1 MAGGANSE
9 VKVKFT
15 TEHDGRGAEEANKT
29 LEKTKQKADGAAGG
43 FSRFGK
49 AVSGFKSVME
59 KANSALAGFGVMALV
74 GQIMRLVQAFKD
86 AQKAHEDMV
95 AAIGADNAAA
105 GVNRLKEA
113 YDELKESITRVSQ
126 EIATVRENTDL
137 LLDAERRLEDAALS
151 RREEDEVAALDKDD
165 PLRKEKEAEIRA
177 RYGQQ
182 RAETAG
188 RRADDDMA
196 IADANLRADINRLH
210 ANIAERDDNIADLE
224 EAARE
229 YSGKAAAAQDRSLA
243 ESKKSSIF
251 GRRGR
256 NWLGVPR
263 KEIEQYA
270 GYADAYNKQAS
281 AALEGIMQGERDND
295 ADRRAIAAAEER
307 RKAIA
312 AQRKATRAESDN
324 AVTAADRTAAT
335 ATADLASAARQRE
348 KDQADLEAARREKAD
363 LDARKKQLEAD
374 KAAAAWRAQEE
385 ARQAEQARA
394 ALDSHEASAPS
405 RGNKGQWR
413 KTHEALKG
421 VYDREQAEAD
431 EAARA
436 IETFGEATA
445 KALETI
451 SAKASAAAARIKA
464 LESRLGRDPHGDG
477 EAE

>member
-1 MAGGANSE
+1 MAGGADSE

-86 AQKAHEDMV
+86 AQEAHEDMV

-105 GVNRLKEA
+105 AVKRLKKA

-126 EIATVRENTDL
+126 ETATVRENTDL
-137 LLDAERRLEDAALS
+137 LIDAERRLEDAALS

-196 IADANLRADINRLH
+196 IAEANLRADINRLH
-210 ANIAERDDNIADLE
+210 ANIAERDDKIADLE

-243 ESKKSSIF
+243 ESKKFSIF
-251 GRRGR
+251 GRGR
-256 NWLGVPR
+256 NWLGGQR
-263 KEIEQYA
+263 KGIEQYA
-270 GYADAYNKQAS
+270 GYANEYNKQAGS
-281 AALEGIMQGERDND
+281 ALAGVMQGERDND

-307 RKAIA
+307 LKAMA
-312 AQRKATRAESDN
+312 AQRKAARAESDN
-324 AVTAADRTAAT
+324 AKTAADRTAAT

-348 KDQADLEAARREKAD
+348 RDRADLERARREKAD
-363 LDARKKQLEAD
+363 LDARKKQLEAN
-374 KAAAAWRAQEE
+374 KAAAAWRAQETE
-385 ARQAEQARA
+385 RQARQARA
-394 ALDSHEASAPS
+394 ALDSHASSAPS
-405 RGNKGQWR
+405 GGNKGRWR
-413 KTHEALKG
+413 GALDSLKKNR
-421 VYDREQAEAD
+421 DDTQAEAA

-436 IETFGEATA
+436 LETLGEATA
-445 KALETI
+445 KTLETI
-451 SAKASAAAARIKA
+451 NAKASAAAARIKA

-477 EAE
+477 EAG

>member
-1 MAGGANSE
+1 M
-9 VKVKFT
+9 V
-15 TEHDGRGAEEANKT
+15 
-29 LEKTKQKADGAAGG
+29 
-43 FSRFGK
+43 
-49 AVSGFKSVME
+49 
-59 KANSALAGFGVMALV
+59 LV

-113 YDELKESITRVSQ
+113 YDKLKESITRVSQ
-126 EIATVRENTDL
+126 EIATARENTDL
-137 LLDAERRLEDAALS
+137 LIDAERRLEDAALS

-165 PLRKEKEAEIRA
+165 PLRREKEAEIRA

-188 RRADDDMA
+188 RRADEDMA
-196 IADANLRADINRLH
+196 MADAELRADIIRLQ
-210 ANIAERDDNIADLE
+210 ANIAERDDKIADLE

-251 GRRGR
+251 GRGR
-256 NWLGVPR
+256 NWLGGQR
-263 KEIEQYA
+263 KGIEQYA

-281 AALEGIMQGERDND
+281 AALEGIMQGERDNE

-324 AVTAADRTAAT
+324 AITAADRTAAT

-348 KDQADLEAARREKAD
+348 RDRADLERARREKAD
-363 LDARKKQLEAD
+363 LDARKKQIEAD
-374 KAAAAWRAQEE
+374 KAAAAWRAQEQ
-385 ARQAEQARA
+385 ARQAAQARA
-394 ALDSHEASAPS
+394 ALDSHEASAHYLS
-405 RGNKGQWR
+405 RRHGQWR

-445 KALETI
+445 EALKTI

-477 EAE
+477 EAG